1 MTKELIQSLVSKEME
16 REFLTNN
23 QEKIY
28 LISELERTEIQDQ
41 DHIDLHQILV
51 IMMEMFTTQQELYH
65 ILILVKL
72 QEGEL
77 NDK

>member
-51 IMMEMFTTQQELYH
+51 IMMEMFTTQQELWH